1 MNLNIDPF
9 LHLTL
14 FTSYPLTS
22 YPLFTSYPL
31 TRATP
36 YHHLPPSPLQKKSG
50 PSLIKGQ
57 SRNRD
62 ECTDKKN
69 KPVQSGNDLEQVNQR
84 KQHHW
89 SSINGRISTVGY
101 DWYDWLKVS
110 LLTSP
115 GQFCR
120 CNIQIV
126 ASKCHSI
133 VASAA
138 KLARAMANHHHHPHG
153 MQYAHWMLAFPFTLD
168 GRQRSDQDQCPPSR
182 GCYVMAK
189 SL

>member
-9 LHLTL
+9 LHLT
-14 FTSYPLTS
+14 PLLHTHHK
-22 YPLFTSYPL
+22 LVK
-31 TRATP
+31 TRAAP
-36 YHHLPPSPLQKKSG
+36 YHLVPSKKWVG
-50 PSLIKGQ
+50 RVW
-57 SRNRD
+57 SR
-62 ECTDKKN
+62 DKIETEMSALTKN
-69 KPVQSGNDLEQVNQR
+69 KPVQSGNNLKQVNQR

-101 DWYDWLKVS
+101 DWYDWLNVS

-115 GQFCR
+115 GQFWR

-126 ASKCHSI
+126 ASKRHSI

-153 MQYAHWMLAFPFTLD
+153 MQYAHWMLAFPFMLD
-168 GRQRSDQDQCPPSR
+168 GRQRSDQEQCPPSR